1 MIGDFDFDFDFDEN
15 DVITTPGKFEGE
27 PRYAP
32 SIYAAILNGLQDSRD
47 NEYGERRD
55 FVLVTK
61 SHRKAFPELNKVY
74 AVEIYISKSGFCYS
88 VPYTEAEYR
97 AEIEALENE
106 NIPNQEQAR

>member
-1 MIGDFDFDFDFDEN
+1 MIGDFDVDEN
-15 DVITTPGKFEGE
+15 DVITTPGTFEGE

-32 SIYAAILNGLQDSRD
+32 SIYRVILNGLQDSRD

-61 SHRKAFPELNKVY
+61 EDRKAFPELNEVY

-97 AEIEALENE
+97 AEIEALQ
-106 NIPNQEQAR
+106 NIPNQEEQAR